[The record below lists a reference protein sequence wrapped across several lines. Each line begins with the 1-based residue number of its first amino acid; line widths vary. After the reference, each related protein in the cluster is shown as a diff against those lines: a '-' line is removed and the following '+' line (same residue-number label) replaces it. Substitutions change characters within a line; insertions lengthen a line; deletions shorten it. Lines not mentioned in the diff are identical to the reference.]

1 MHWYLQLYDQNF
13 THVQFLISPVH
24 WVLLVYQKYV
34 SGWHAFIYPRSYQ
47 HIAFKTQ
54 FKASRVSNLRMIN
67 VHNFPHKCSKSCSTL
82 FWDSKSSLWI
92 HLLSVDTSPKCY
104 CLQHEYCIHHP
115 QCHLYLKSLV
125 QKTTTSNA
133 IVLQCSHQDHFKDQ
147 LSWFLLL
154 LQTSHDQD
162 HFQHQLSWL
171 LLLPQTSQGCFQ
183 LPSHSSAMIDILTCW
198 SCFLLTD
205 VSIGV

>member
-1 MHWYLQLYDQNF
+1 MYLQLYDQNF
-13 THVQFLISPVH
+13 THVQFLIPCTLSAVGIS
-24 WVLLVYQKYV
+24 KYV

-104 CLQHEYCIHHP
+104 CLQHQYCIHHP

-125 QKTTTSNA
+125 QKKQQPVMRLFYNVLINYLDFFCFSKLPMIKITFNINYLNFFCFPNFSRLLSTTFTFF
-133 IVLQCSHQDHFKDQ
+133 CYD
-147 LSWFLLL
+147 
-154 LQTSHDQD
+154 
-162 HFQHQLSWL
+162 
-171 LLLPQTSQGCFQ
+171 
-183 LPSHSSAMIDILTCW
+183 
-198 SCFLLTD
+198 
-205 VSIGV
+205 